1 MIFYHICY
9 PFSILLSI
17 PLYLCMYITECVRLY
32 ASYNASSYSIPI
44 LSISDTTSFS
54 LFSPLFSLSLCPI
67 LFIFSFSLSLSLCLF
82 LFIFPLPLFHLS
94 LFIYFYSFLSL
105 SLFVGLFRVSG
116 DHNLLSLVK
125 TRLEPSWT
133 SDKRLYLECVIIGT
147 FTASLL
153 LILFTLYFFFSEIL
167 ITFFYRFFIYNLLH
181 SNIC

>member
-54 LFSPLFSLSLCPI
+54 LFSPLFSLSLC
-67 LFIFSFSLSLSLCLF
+67 LF
-82 LFIFPLPLFHLS
+82 LFIFSLPLFHLS

-105 SLFVGLFRVSG
+105 SLFLFAGLFRVSG

-153 LILFTLYFFFSEIL
+153 LILFTLYFVFSEIL

>member
-105 SLFVGLFRVSG
+105 SFFLQDYSVCRATITSSHSLKPDLNRLGLQIR
-116 DHNLLSLVK
+116 DC
-125 TRLEPSWT
+125 T
-133 SDKRLYLECVIIGT
+133 
-147 FTASLL
+147 
-153 LILFTLYFFFSEIL
+153 
-167 ITFFYRFFIYNLLH
+167 
-181 SNIC
+181 

>member
-54 LFSPLFSLSLCPI
+54 LFSPLFSLSLC
-67 LFIFSFSLSLSLCLF
+67 LF
-82 LFIFPLPLFHLS
+82 LFIFSLPLFHLS

-105 SLFVGLFRVSG
+105 SFFLQDYSVCQATITSSHSLKPDLNRLGLQIR
-116 DHNLLSLVK
+116 DC
-125 TRLEPSWT
+125 T
-133 SDKRLYLECVIIGT
+133 
-147 FTASLL
+147 
-153 LILFTLYFFFSEIL
+153 
-167 ITFFYRFFIYNLLH
+167 
-181 SNIC
+181 